1 MLSVTTTIQAL
12 CVPLSLRK
20 DSVATQG
27 SKFRA
32 QSNLRCIIFQSIA
45 GACRTPTKN
54 SGSVFCCILLSSGLV
69 KYTLF
74 AFVFIRIPSAHLVTF
89 LISLHFPHCFP
100 VRRSACGCH
109 ARRVVAR
116 NSQPGSGQIS
126 KLFDS
131 EHSSTLVCALDKHY
145 TPKINS
151 LYMRLI
157 SLSSGVQCQLLDF
170 LSHDSY
176 A

>member
-1 MLSVTTTIQAL
+1 M
-12 CVPLSLRK
+12 P
-20 DSVATQG
+20 TQG

-32 QSNLRCIIFQSIA
+32 RTDSRCIIFQSIA
-45 GACRTPTKN
+45 GACRIPTKS
-54 SGSVFCCILLSSGLV
+54 SGSVFYCVLLSSDFV

-74 AFVFIRIPSAHLVTF
+74 PFVFTESLSTPQVTF

-100 VRRSACGCH
+100 VRLSACGCH

-145 TPKINS
+145 TPKINL

-157 SLSSGVQCQLLDF
+157 SLPSGVQCQLLDF